1 MAEKIDLGTPRIGF
15 PMTSARKGE
24 FVEVRYREFTSTED
38 GQYFIKRLE
47 GISNEILRQLQ
58 SNVLPSQVDHL
69 LAICYRDGTADVYLN
84 ELEFKGHARPARPVE
99 AGQDLSKD
107 DIADI
112 ESLEVGVPIPDEA
125 GYLFLFSVGWR
136 KGLCYDFGPS
146 GLPNPVPRQYDV
158 GVFLAQCYAHLTF
171 QERFSISDPE
181 WETLFQSQWFPFVG
195 MGDSGINRLI
205 SHIRSGWDPD
215 ELLEEITT
223 EVRARIPGME
233 EGWQKL
239 SPFQPHLRI
248 LERAVERFQAEDYV
262 SCTGLLF
269 PRIEGIL
276 RTHQSNL
283 STPTSNKPNNLSKSA
298 VSSKIG
304 NDKSLLLP
312 HRFLE
317 YLNDIYF
324 AHFNPQSPSID
335 VSRHS
340 VGHGVADQ
348 YKFDQKSAVIGI
360 LSVNQLS
367 YFLAS

>member
-1 MAEKIDLGTPRIGF
+1 MAEKIDVGNPPTGYAI
-15 PMTSARKGE
+15 TSARKDE
-24 FVEVRYREFTSTED
+24 FVEVVFREFTSTED
-38 GQYFIKRLE
+38 GQYFIQRLE
-47 GISNEILRQLQ
+47 GFPNEILRRLR
-58 SNVLPSQVDHL
+58 SKVLPSQVDRL
-69 LAICYRDGTADVYLN
+69 LAIYHRDGTADVYLN
-84 ELEFKGHARPARPVE
+84 ELEIMVKVRAARPVK
-99 AGQDLSKD
+99 AGQEVSKD
-107 DIADI
+107 DFADI
-112 ESLEVGVPIPDEA
+112 ERLEVGVHIPDEA

-136 KGLCYDFGPS
+136 KGLCYDFGPI
-146 GLPNPVPRQYDV
+146 GGPNPVPRQYDV
-158 GVFLAQCYAHLTF
+158 GALLAQSYAHLIF
-171 QERFSISDPE
+171 QERFCISDAE

-195 MGDSGINRLI
+195 LGDSGISRLL

-248 LERAVERFQAEDYV
+248 LERAVERFQADDYV

-298 VSSKIG
+298 VSSKIS